1 MIERA
6 IYNKGRLVVTKV
18 SGKVHGQELFDH
30 LFWLI
35 DSHNIG
41 EVQSGYAQLVYTENI
56 ESMTIKEEDIHR
68 IMQISTGLGQGR
80 GKFKTAILT
89 LESGDIKLAL
99 LYKSLA
105 SEADL
110 EAELFDNFDDAFTW
124 LGCDN
129 PDPGKYRLFPHGQD

>member
-1 MIERA
+1 MIEREL
-6 IYNKGRLVVTKV
+6 YNKGRLVVTKI

-41 EVQSGYAQLVYTENI
+41 EVQSDYAQLVYAENI
-56 ESMTIKEEDIHR
+56 ESMSIKEEDVHR

-80 GKFKTAILT
+80 GQFKTAILAV
-89 LESGDIKLAL
+89 ESSDIKLAQ

-105 SEADL
+105 SDADL
-110 EAELFDNFDDAFTW
+110 EAELFDNFDDAFAW

-129 PDPGKYRLFPHGQD
+129 PDPVKYR